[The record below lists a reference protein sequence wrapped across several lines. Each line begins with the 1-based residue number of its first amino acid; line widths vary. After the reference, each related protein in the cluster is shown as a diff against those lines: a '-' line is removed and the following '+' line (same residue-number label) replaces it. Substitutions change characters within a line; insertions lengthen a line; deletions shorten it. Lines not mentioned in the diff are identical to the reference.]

1 MPYLRDFSLLF
12 WYNESIKIKAVFPMM
27 TQNADKKRE
36 QIQMFCMDDL
46 VPQDHLLRLIDQAID
61 WSFIYDLV
69 IDKYSADNGRP
80 SMDPV
85 MLIKIPF
92 IQYLY
97 GIRSMRQTVKE
108 IEVNVAYRWFLGLE
122 MMDKVPHFSTFG
134 KNYTRRFKD
143 TDLFEQIFSRI
154 LQECYK
160 YRLIDPSEVF
170 VDATHVKA
178 RANSKKMRKR
188 IADEEAL
195 FFEEQLKKE
204 INEDREAHGKKPLKE
219 KKEDPK
225 DPPSC
230 GGSSDGKE
238 EKTVK
243 ESTTDPESGWF
254 RKGEHKNVFAYSVQ
268 TACDK
273 NGWILGYSV
282 NPGNQHDSRT
292 FKSLYDKIKDIGI
305 QTLVADAGYK
315 TPAIAKLLLDDGIT
329 PLLPYKRP
337 MTKDGFFKKTEYV
350 YDEYFDCYV
359 CPNDQ
364 VLAYHTT
371 NRSGYRE
378 YKSCGIVCEG
388 CPYLKQCTE
397 SRDHVKVVTRHIWEP
412 YMEKCEDIRHTIG
425 MKEVYAQRKET
436 VERLFGTAKENHG
449 FRYTQMIGKARM
461 EMKVGGIR
469 SRKSIHVNVFLRH
482 INLTHGIRIQE
493 IQGCAQIVLHKCLII
508 RSLIDQIVSAE
519 TDHTVRDFSGNI
531 RSGEFIIPDD
541 THQCNGNSLIVPFR
555 LLNPVQQ
562 TYTVRIGLLVFF
574 LQIGISDIIR
584 YSIIE
589 YQDSGRQ

>member
-1 MPYLRDFSLLF
+1 
-12 WYNESIKIKAVFPMM
+12 MM

-188 IADEEAL
+188 IAD
-195 FFEEQLKKE
+195 
-204 INEDREAHGKKPLKE
+204 
-219 KKEDPK
+219 
-225 DPPSC
+225 
-230 GGSSDGKE
+230 
-238 EKTVK
+238 
-243 ESTTDPESGWF
+243 
-254 RKGEHKNVFAYSVQ
+254 
-268 TACDK
+268 
-273 NGWILGYSV
+273 
-282 NPGNQHDSRT
+282 
-292 FKSLYDKIKDIGI
+292 
-305 QTLVADAGYK
+305 
-315 TPAIAKLLLDDGIT
+315 
-329 PLLPYKRP
+329 
-337 MTKDGFFKKTEYV
+337 
-350 YDEYFDCYV
+350 
-359 CPNDQ
+359 
-364 VLAYHTT
+364 
-371 NRSGYRE
+371 
-378 YKSCGIVCEG
+378 
-388 CPYLKQCTE
+388 
-397 SRDHVKVVTRHIWEP
+397 KVVTRHIWEP

-461 EMKVGGIR
+461 EMKVGLTFACMNLKKLAKMIA
-469 SRKSIHVNVFLRH
+469 RKGKR
-482 INLTHGIRIQE
+482 G
-493 IQGCAQIVLHKCLII
+493 AQKCLL
-508 RSLIDQIVSAE
+508 LIKYTLFE
-519 TDHTVRDFSGNI
+519 PKTRKT
-531 RSGEFIIPDD
+531 
-541 THQCNGNSLIVPFR
+541 
-555 LLNPVQQ
+555 LL
-562 TYTVRIGLLVFF
+562 
-574 LQIGISDIIR
+574 
-584 YSIIE
+584 E
-589 YQDSGRQ
+589 C

>member
-1 MPYLRDFSLLF
+1 
-12 WYNESIKIKAVFPMM
+12 MM

-134 KNYTRRFKD
+134 KNYTRRFKN

-219 KKEDPK
+219 KKEDPR
-225 DPPSC
+225 DPP
-230 GGSSDGKE
+230 
-238 EKTVK
+238 
-243 ESTTDPESGWF
+243 
-254 RKGEHKNVFAYSVQ
+254 
-268 TACDK
+268 
-273 NGWILGYSV
+273 
-282 NPGNQHDSRT
+282 
-292 FKSLYDKIKDIGI
+292 
-305 QTLVADAGYK
+305 
-315 TPAIAKLLLDDGIT
+315 LLWWQL
-329 PLLPYKRP
+329 
-337 MTKDGFFKKTEYV
+337 
-350 YDEYFDCYV
+350 
-359 CPNDQ
+359 
-364 VLAYHTT
+364 
-371 NRSGYRE
+371 
-378 YKSCGIVCEG
+378 
-388 CPYLKQCTE
+388 
-397 SRDHVKVVTRHIWEP
+397 
-412 YMEKCEDIRHTIG
+412 
-425 MKEVYAQRKET
+425 
-436 VERLFGTAKENHG
+436 
-449 FRYTQMIGKARM
+449 
-461 EMKVGGIR
+461 
-469 SRKSIHVNVFLRH
+469 
-482 INLTHGIRIQE
+482 
-493 IQGCAQIVLHKCLII
+493 
-508 RSLIDQIVSAE
+508 
-519 TDHTVRDFSGNI
+519 
-531 RSGEFIIPDD
+531 
-541 THQCNGNSLIVPFR
+541 
-555 LLNPVQQ
+555 
-562 TYTVRIGLLVFF
+562 
-574 LQIGISDIIR
+574 
-584 YSIIE
+584 
-589 YQDSGRQ
+589 

>member
-61 WSFIYDLV
+61 WSFIYELV

-254 RKGEHKNVFAYSVQ
+254 RKGEHKNIFAYSVQ

-337 MTKDGFFKKTEYV
+337 MTKDVFFKKAEYV

-388 CPYLKQCTE
+388 CLYLKQCTE

-461 EMKVGGIR
+461 EMKVGLT
-469 SRKSIHVNVFLRH
+469 FACM
-482 INLTHGIRIQE
+482 NLKNWQR
-493 IQGCAQIVLHKCLII
+493 
-508 RSLIDQIVSAE
+508 
-519 TDHTVRDFSGNI
+519 
-531 RSGEFIIPDD
+531 
-541 THQCNGNSLIVPFR
+541 
-555 LLNPVQQ
+555 
-562 TYTVRIGLLVFF
+562 
-574 LQIGISDIIR
+574 
-584 YSIIE
+584 
-589 YQDSGRQ
+589 